1 MGLYYHFVKRVDLSV
16 HIIKKAVRAPK
27 AHHCEQLPIIAFG
40 MGSAEEASLAREKRK
55 VLLHNAITN
64 GDITTIQDAMKMFD
78 FSRTTIKNY
87 LREMDLSLDDAK

>member
-1 MGLYYHFVKRVDLSV
+1 MGLNYHFVDSVDPSV

-27 AHHCEQLPIIAFG
+27 VHQHKQVPIIAFG
-40 MGSAEEASLAREKRK
+40 TGSAEAASLAREKRK

-78 FSRTTIKNY
+78 FSRSTIRNY
-87 LREMDLSLDDAK
+87 LREMGLSLNDKK